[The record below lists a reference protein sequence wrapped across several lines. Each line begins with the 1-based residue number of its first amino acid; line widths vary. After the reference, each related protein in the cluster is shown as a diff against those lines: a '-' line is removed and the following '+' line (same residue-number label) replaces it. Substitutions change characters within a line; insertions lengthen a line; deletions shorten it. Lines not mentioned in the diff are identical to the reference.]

1 MVEMD
6 GNCLLL
12 MSLIWTV
19 VAQAQMGESWRIGID
34 EQNRTSLVQRGVFGF
49 SRNPIFLG
57 MMLTLLGLFLII
69 PNALTLLT
77 FVMGVVLIQIQV
89 RLEEKFLAETHGD
102 QYAQY
107 RKRVRRWF

>member
-1 MVEMD
+1 
-6 GNCLLL
+6 
-12 MSLIWTV
+12 
-19 VAQAQMGESWRIGID
+19 
-34 EQNRTSLVQRGVFGF
+34 
-49 SRNPIFLG
+49 
-57 MMLTLLGLFLII
+57 MLTLLGLFLII